1 MLPAFHLADV
11 APLIIGLAS
20 LGFVVALILK
30 KVVLRTLNLIDPF
43 LLKLKLP
50 IEIGVALAVP
60 SIIAIFF
67 DGNVIN
73 TVLYFNFGYATGSY
87 LFDL

>member
-30 KVVLRTLNLIDPF
+30 KVVLRTLSLIDPF